1 MVYGTKGTM
10 QVDYEDRI
18 DFTRMREYREGR
30 IQKLLEKS
38 DFSCLILFAT
48 ENKRYATS
56 TAVASPEVDNMGRY
70 AIVPRGGKP
79 YSFGFGSVVANERI
93 NCSWIKN
100 RAYPAHTTMFG
111 ALPASWGMDGGHLD
125 KFEADLR
132 MVMEENHLDPKAPIG
147 VDKIDGQLMAELTKR
162 GYKLGDGE
170 EIMCAA
176 REIKNEDEIQIMMQA
191 AASVDAAFYQMA
203 RALHPGV
210 KENELQAVAAAELH
224 RQGSQWIHNIQMTSG
239 TRAHPHPHLSSD
251 RVIQP
256 GDMVFAD
263 LCTLF
268 NGYHTC
274 YYRTLCC
281 GEPSDQ
287 AKRVYD
293 SAYQM
298 LLAGIDKCRVGNT
311 TADIVNA
318 WPDFKHWGFKNEGE
332 AFGLAF
338 GHGLGVCLWERPMIE
353 RSFSLEHPVEL
364 QEGMVIA
371 VETYDGEGHVGAR
384 IEDEVV
390 ITKDGPLVIS
400 KFPKDKLLACPIL

>member
-79 YSFGFGSVVANERI
+79 YIFGFGSEVANERI

-353 RSFSLEHPVEL
+353 RSFSLEHPVE
-364 QEGMVIA
+364 
-371 VETYDGEGHVGAR
+371 TYDGEGHVGAR

>member
-1 MVYGTKGTM
+1 
-10 QVDYEDRI
+10 
-18 DFTRMREYREGR
+18 
-30 IQKLLEKS
+30 
-38 DFSCLILFAT
+38 
-48 ENKRYATS
+48 
-56 TAVASPEVDNMGRY
+56 MGRY

-79 YSFGFGSVVANERI
+79 YIFGFGSEVANERI

-111 ALPASWGMDGGHLD
+111 ALPVSWGMDGGHLD

>member
-1 MVYGTKGTM
+1 MKTELTLHECGS
-10 QVDYEDRI
+10 
-18 DFTRMREYREGR
+18 YREGR
-30 IQKLLEKS
+30 FRSSWKS
-38 DFSCLILFAT
+38 LTFPCLILFAT

-79 YSFGFGSVVANERI
+79 YIFGFGSEVANERI

>member
-1 MVYGTKGTM
+1 MVYGTKGRM
-10 QVDYEDRI
+10 QVDYEVGI

-79 YSFGFGSVVANERI
+79 YIFGFGSEVANERI

-318 WPDFKHWGFKNEGE
+318 WPDFKPWGCINEGE

-338 GHGLGVCLWERPMIE
+338 GLGLGGCLWERPMIE

>member
-1 MVYGTKGTM
+1 MIFGTKGTM

-18 DFTRMREYREGR
+18 DFNRMREYREQR
-30 IQKLLEKS
+30 IQTFMEKT
-38 DFSCLILFAT
+38 DFSCLVLFAT

-79 YSFGFGSVVANERI
+79 YIFGFGSEVANERL
-93 NCSWIKN
+93 NCSWIKD

-111 ALPASWGMDGGHLD
+111 ALPASWGANGGHLD

-132 MVMEENHLDPKAPIG
+132 MVLEENRLDPKAPIG
-147 VDKIDGQLMAELTKR
+147 VDKIDGQLMEELTKR

-170 EIMCAA
+170 EVMCAA

-203 RALHPGV
+203 RALHPGAR
-210 KENELQAVAAAELH
+210 ENDLQAAAAAELH

-263 LCTLF
+263 ICTLF

-274 YYRTLCC
+274 YYRTICC
-281 GEPSDQ
+281 GKPTDQ
-287 AKRVYD
+287 AKRVYE
-293 SAYQM
+293 SAYRM
-298 LLAGIDKCRVGNT
+298 LLAGIEQCRVGNT

-318 WPDFKHWGFKNEGE
+318 WPDCRHWGFQNQSE

-338 GHGLGVCLWERPMIE
+338 AHGLGVCLWERPMVE
-353 RSFSLEHPVEL
+353 RSFSLDHPVEL
-364 QEGMVIA
+364 KEGMVIA

-390 ITKDGPLVIS
+390 ITKNGPLVIS
-400 KFPKDKLLACPIL
+400 KFPKEELLVCPIL

>member
-79 YSFGFGSVVANERI
+79 YIFGFGSEVANERI

-224 RQGSQWIHNIQMTSG
+224 RQGSQWIHNI
-239 TRAHPHPHLSSD
+239 
-251 RVIQP
+251 
-256 GDMVFAD
+256 
-263 LCTLF
+263 
-268 NGYHTC
+268 
-274 YYRTLCC
+274 
-281 GEPSDQ
+281 
-287 AKRVYD
+287 
-293 SAYQM
+293 
-298 LLAGIDKCRVGNT
+298 
-311 TADIVNA
+311 
-318 WPDFKHWGFKNEGE
+318 
-332 AFGLAF
+332 
-338 GHGLGVCLWERPMIE
+338 
-353 RSFSLEHPVEL
+353 
-364 QEGMVIA
+364 
-371 VETYDGEGHVGAR
+371 
-384 IEDEVV
+384 
-390 ITKDGPLVIS
+390 
-400 KFPKDKLLACPIL
+400 

>member
-1 MVYGTKGTM
+1 MIFGTKGTM

-18 DFTRMREYREGR
+18 DFNRMREYREGR
-30 IQKLLEKS
+30 IQKFMAET

-79 YSFGFGSVVANERI
+79 YIFGFGSEVANERI
-93 NCSWIKN
+93 NCSWIAD

-111 ALPASWGMDGGHLD
+111 ALPASWGVGGHLD
-125 KFEADLR
+125 NFEKDLR
-132 MVMEENHLDPKAPIG
+132 MVLEENHLDPRDPIG
-147 VDKIDGQLMAELTKR
+147 VDRIDGQLLTEMTKR
-162 GYKLGDGE
+162 GFTFGDAT

-191 AASVDAAFYQMA
+191 AASVDAAFYRMA
-203 RALHPGV
+203 QELHPGSR
-210 KENELQAVAAAELH
+210 ENELQAVAAAELH
-224 RQGSQWIHNIQMTSG
+224 RQGSQWVHNIQMTSG

-263 LCTLF
+263 ICTLF

-281 GEPSDQ
+281 GQPSDQ
-287 AKRVYD
+287 ARRVYD

-298 LLAGIDKCRVGNT
+298 ILAGIDKCRVGNT
-311 TADIVNA
+311 TADVVNA
-318 WPDFKHWGFKNEGE
+318 WPDCHHWGFKNQGE
-332 AFGLAF
+332 SFGLAF
-338 GHGLGVCLWERPMIE
+338 AHGLGVCLWERPMIE

-364 QEGMVIA
+364 KEGMVIA
-371 VETYDGEGHVGAR
+371 IETYDGEGHVGAR
-384 IEDEVV
+384 IEDELV

-400 KFPKDKLLACPIL
+400 KFPRDTLLACPIL

>member
-79 YSFGFGSVVANERI
+79 YIFGFGSEVANERI

-191 AASVDAAFYQMA
+191 AASVDAAFYQIY
-203 RALHPGV
+203 PGV
-210 KENELQAVAAAELH
+210 KENELQEVAAAELH

>member
-1 MVYGTKGTM
+1 MIYGTKGTM

-18 DFTRMREYREGR
+18 DFNRMREYRESR
-30 IQKLLEKS
+30 VQHFLNKT

-79 YSFGFGSVVANERI
+79 YIFGFGSEAANERI
-93 NCSWIKN
+93 NCSWIAD
-100 RAYPAHTTMFG
+100 RAYPANTTMFG
-111 ALPASWGMDGGHLD
+111 ALPMEWGENGGHLD
-125 KFEADLR
+125 RFEADIR

-147 VDKIDGQLMAELTKR
+147 VDRIDGQLITSLEQR
-162 GYKLGDGE
+162 GYKLGDATD
-170 EIMCAA
+170 IMCAA

-191 AASVDAAFYQMA
+191 AATVDGAFYEMA
-203 RALHPGV
+203 RTLRPGV

-224 RQGSQWIHNIQMTSG
+224 RTGSQWIHNIQMTSG

-251 RVIQP
+251 RLIQP

-263 LCTLF
+263 ICTLF

-274 YYRTLCC
+274 YYRTICC
-281 GEPSDQ
+281 GKPTEQ
-287 AKRVYD
+287 AKKVYA

-298 LLAGIDKCRVGNT
+298 LMTGIEKCLVGNT

-318 WPDFKHWGFKNEGE
+318 WPDHTHWGFKHAGE
-332 AFGLAF
+332 SFGLAF
-338 GHGLGVCLWERPMIE
+338 AHGVGVCLWERPMIE
-353 RSFSLEHPVEL
+353 RKFSLEHPVEL
-364 QEGMVIA
+364 KEGMVIA
-371 VETYDGEGHVGAR
+371 IETYDGEGHVGAR
-384 IEDEVV
+384 IEDMIV
-390 ITKDGPLVIS
+390 ITKDGPQIIS
-400 KFPKDKLLACPIL
+400 KFPKEELLACPIL

>member
-1 MVYGTKGTM
+1 MVLGTKGMM

-18 DFTRMREYREGR
+18 NFQRMREYREGR
-30 IQKLLEKS
+30 IQQFLEKT

-56 TAVASPEVDNMGRY
+56 TGSTSPEVDNMGRY

-79 YSFGFGSVVANERI
+79 YIFGFGSEIASQRI
-93 NCSWIKN
+93 HCSWIKD

-111 ALPASWGMDGGHLD
+111 ALPASWGINGGHLD

-147 VDKIDGQLMAELTKR
+147 VDKIDGQLLAEMTKR
-162 GYKLGDGE
+162 GYTFGDGTDV
-170 EIMCAA
+170 MCAA
-176 REIKNEDEIQIMMQA
+176 REIKNEDEIQIMMNA
-191 AASVDAAFYQMA
+191 AACVDGAFYQMA

-210 KENELQAVAAAELH
+210 RENDLQAAAAAELH
-224 RQGSQWIHNIQMTSG
+224 RSGSQWIHNIQMTSG

-251 RVIQP
+251 RMIQP

-263 LCTLF
+263 ICTLF

-281 GEPSDQ
+281 GKPTDQ
-287 AKRVYD
+287 ARRVYD

-298 LLAGIDKCRVGNT
+298 LMRGIEQCKVGNT
-311 TADIVNA
+311 TADIVRA
-318 WPDFKHWGFKNEGE
+318 WPDCTHWGFKNQGE
-332 AFGLAF
+332 SFGLAF
-338 GHGLGVCLWERPMIE
+338 AHGLGVCLWERPMIE

-364 QEGMVIA
+364 KEGMVIA
-371 VETYDGEGHVGAR
+371 VETYDGEGYVGAR

-400 KFPKDKLLACPIL
+400 KFPKEELLACPIL

>member
-1 MVYGTKGTM
+1 
-10 QVDYEDRI
+10 
-18 DFTRMREYREGR
+18 
-30 IQKLLEKS
+30 
-38 DFSCLILFAT
+38 
-48 ENKRYATS
+48 
-56 TAVASPEVDNMGRY
+56 
-70 AIVPRGGKP
+70 
-79 YSFGFGSVVANERI
+79 
-93 NCSWIKN
+93 
-100 RAYPAHTTMFG
+100 
-111 ALPASWGMDGGHLD
+111 
-125 KFEADLR
+125 
-132 MVMEENHLDPKAPIG
+132 
-147 VDKIDGQLMAELTKR
+147 
-162 GYKLGDGE
+162 
-170 EIMCAA
+170 MCAA